1 MVSAT
6 SDVRP
11 PKAVKIVIAGGFGAG
26 KTTLV
31 GSVSEIPPL
40 ATEEILTQAS
50 EGVDDLDGVDHKS
63 KTTVALD
70 FGRITIT
77 EQLKLYLFGTPGQH
91 RFSFMWDD
99 LSHNALGAVA
109 IVDTRRLADSFS
121 VVDFFEHRR
130 IPFVVALNQF
140 EGARVHNVD
149 AVRRALALS
158 DAVPI
163 LPFDARDRQ
172 QSKDVLIALLEY
184 ALQRLETPEPVR

>member
-6 SDVRP
+6 SDARP
-11 PKAVKIVIAGGFGAG
+11 PKAVKIVVAGGFGAG

-70 FGRITIT
+70 FGRITIS
-77 EQLKLYLFGTPGQH
+77 EQLKLYLFGTPGQQ

-184 ALQRLETPEPVR
+184 ALQRLEAPEPVR